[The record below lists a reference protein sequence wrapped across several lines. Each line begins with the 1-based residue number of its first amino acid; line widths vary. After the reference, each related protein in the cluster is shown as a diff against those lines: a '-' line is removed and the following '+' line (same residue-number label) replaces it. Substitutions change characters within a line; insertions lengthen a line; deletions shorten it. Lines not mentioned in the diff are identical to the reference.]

1 MFDKEIYNCF
11 SDLHVF
17 NFKSLAKKQKKMT
30 FFMFSN
36 IVQRIKKKNEC
47 ALRIFNIMFFVF
59 FPPFLAV

>member
-30 FFMFSN
+30 FFMFFN
-36 IVQRIKKKNEC
+36 IV
-47 ALRIFNIMFFVF
+47 
-59 FPPFLAV
+59 